1 MHHELENLLG
11 TQENKSD
18 ITTVP
23 QEEKHRLRLSL
34 DENSEDYDALGIGN
48 VSLAAGVGVG
58 EHLAA
63 RNGQTW
69 YYPPDVSLSVLS
81 VQFSAAL
88 QSRRQL

>member
-58 EHLAA
+58 ETRLEFQYIRGLMSASSRPSCDA
-63 RNGQTW
+63 E
-69 YYPPDVSLSVLS
+69 PDLVLKINT
-81 VQFSAAL
+81 
-88 QSRRQL
+88 